1 MEQSNSKHDLRVIC
15 RPRATHL
22 ILNHDFH
29 TIKQHLFSPFTKL
42 PPSYDHSYTYHLYKE
57 ANVNLIRFIAIS
69 LSILGSLLSRDRLCF
84 DRSHMSILLKIS
96 TSTKRAAPSRV
107 NINIERARKQL
118 CSQEKKRT
126 EENQK
131 RNAEESRKETNNREK
146 EESSERKRSSQV
158 TTRSFLH
165 QLTQISRIKNF

>member
-1 MEQSNSKHDLRVIC
+1 
-15 RPRATHL
+15 
-22 ILNHDFH
+22 
-29 TIKQHLFSPFTKL
+29 
-42 PPSYDHSYTYHLYKE
+42 
-57 ANVNLIRFIAIS
+57 
-69 LSILGSLLSRDRLCF
+69 
-84 DRSHMSILLKIS
+84 MSISLKIS
-96 TSTKRAAPSRV
+96 TSTEQAAPSRV

-158 TTRSFLH
+158 TTRSFF
-165 QLTQISRIKNF
+165 TSVNPNISDQKFLKYVFP